1 MEDKPTYYMEANWTK
16 AEFKSSAK
24 LEGLAGEQMQAAN
37 EALARELSLSLSAFF
52 RSSFT
57 FTYAD
62 RTAMPFGDL
71 SWSDNS
77 SCLALALLRPE
88 EGRLLVELENSAC
101 FPLLGLALGA
111 RAGSFPAPGRKP
123 TEIELQVVHLL
134 FRLILSEVCRSW
146 SGLVKAPLE
155 TVTIEIEQMPGRLL
169 AATEPVLV
177 VRFEIAGEEPLG
189 ALRLIAPLDL
199 FGGSVAEQ
207 GLAESK
213 AAELGASTETTLEL
227 MMPVKVSVDVW
238 LDGSQMLLGDLLQLR
253 EGQVVKLDHPVERSA
268 TCSLNGKLSFMGQI
282 VSTGARRAFLVEEF
296 TT

>member
-1 MEDKPTYYMEANWTK
+1 MEANWTK
-16 AEFKSSAK
+16 AEFKNFAK
-24 LEGLAGEQMQAAN
+24 LRGLAGEQMQSAN

-62 RTAMPFGDL
+62 RTAIPFGDL
-71 SWSDNS
+71 SLSDNS
-77 SCLALALLRPE
+77 SCFALALLRPE
-88 EGRLLVELENSAC
+88 QGKLLVELENSAC

-134 FRLILSEVCRSW
+134 FRLILAEVCRAW
-146 SGLVKAPLE
+146 SGLAKSPLE
-155 TVTIEIEQMPGRLL
+155 TVTIEVEQTPVRLL
-169 AATEPVLV
+169 PATEPVLA

-189 ALRLIAPLDL
+189 SLRLIAPLDL
-199 FGGSVAEQ
+199 FAAAEEQ
-207 GLAESK
+207 GTCESK
-213 AAELGASTETTLEL
+213 SELGASTENTLEL

-268 TCSLNGKLSFMGQI
+268 TCSLNGKLSFAGQI
-282 VSTGARRAFLVEEF
+282 VSTGARRAFLVDEAK
-296 TT
+296 T